1 MKKDIKKLFLKY
13 TIPGVIGMIVTSLY
27 IVVDGIFIGK
37 AVGSDGLA
45 AVSMVGPL
53 TSLSFAL
60 NIMIATGSA
69 TIVAIKMGEK
79 KLNEASKIFSFFV
92 LMLILGAGGIT
103 LFVLLFPDQIAVF
116 LGANEDLKPMVIEYM
131 KIIISFNIFYMG
143 TYFLEIYV
151 RTNGRPTYSMSALI
165 IGGVLN
171 IILDYIWVIKLGYGL
186 KGAAFATGIS
196 QTIVSTILV
205 VDFFRKD
212 SQLKFVKPDF
222 SIKLLIR
229 GIINGSSEFVSEI
242 SLGFII
248 FMFNLVIMREIGK
261 LGVSAFGIINYINT
275 VVFAI
280 LLGVSQGI
288 QPIISYSLGADEKYV
303 IRGIFNLAIKTVFII
318 GTIAFTFMFL
328 FSKEIIG
335 TFSDNKELLI
345 FTTKAA
351 KIYCFAYFLNGIN
364 MVMSAYFTAI
374 ENAKLSSFIS
384 SLRGI
389 IFVLMG
395 TIIFPMIWGIN
406 SIWFTMPVAEIL
418 TAFIGYRFIKKCK
431 ILNNKSSTILAV

>member
-1 MKKDIKKLFLKY
+1 
-13 TIPGVIGMIVTSLY
+13 MIVTSLY

-79 KLNEASKIFSFFV
+79 KNHEASKIFSFFV
-92 LMLILGAGGIT
+92 LMLILGAGGIS
-103 LFVLLFPDQIAVF
+103 LFVLGFLEQTADF
-116 LGANEDLKPMVIEYM
+116 LGAVGVLKPMVIEYM
-131 KIIISFNIFYMG
+131 KIIMYFNIFFMG
-143 TYFLEIYV
+143 TYFLEIFV

-171 IILDYIWVIKLGYGL
+171 IILDYIWVIRLGYGL
-186 KGAAFATGIS
+186 KGAALATGVS
-196 QTIVSTILV
+196 QTIATTILV
-205 VDFFRKD
+205 IDFFRND
-212 SQLKFVKPDF
+212 SKLKFVRPDF
-222 SIKLLIR
+222 SLKLLFR
-229 GIINGSSEFVSEI
+229 GAVNGSSEFVSEI

-248 FMFNLVIMREIGK
+248 FMFNLVIMKEVGK
-261 LGVSAFGIINYINT
+261 MGVSAFSIINYVNT

-303 IRGIFNLAIKTVFII
+303 IRGIFNLAMKTVFII
-318 GTIAFTFMFL
+318 GTIAFASMFI
-328 FSKEIIG
+328 FSEEIIG
-335 TFSDNKELLI
+335 TFSKNEELLI

-374 ENAKLSSFIS
+374 ENAKLSAFIS
-384 SLRGI
+384 ALRGI
-389 IFVLMG
+389 IFVLIG
-395 TIIFPMIWGIN
+395 IIIFPMIWGIDG
-406 SIWFTMPVAEIL
+406 IWFTMPVAEVL
-418 TAFIGYRFIKKCK
+418 TAFIGYKFIAKCK
-431 ILNNKSSTILAV
+431 ILNLNNSITI

>member
-79 KLNEASKIFSFFV
+79 KIEEASKIFSFFV
-92 LMLILGAGGIT
+92 LMLILGAGGISLFT
-103 LFVLLFPDQIAVF
+103 LVFPDQTAVF
-116 LGANEDLKPMVIEYM
+116 LGATGDLKSMVIEYM
-131 KIIISFNIFYMG
+131 KIIMYFNIFYMG
-143 TYFLEIYV
+143 TYFLEIFV

-165 IGGVLN
+165 IGGILN
-171 IILDYIWVIKLGYGL
+171 IILDYIWVIQMGYGL

-196 QTIVSTILV
+196 QTVASIILII
-205 VDFFRKD
+205 DFFRSD

-222 SIKLLIR
+222 SLNLLLR

-248 FMFNLVIMREIGK
+248 FMFNLIIMREVGK
-261 LGVSAFGIINYINT
+261 VGVSAFSIINYVNT

-288 QPIISYSLGADEKYV
+288 QPIISYSLGADERYV

-318 GTIAFTFMFL
+318 GTVAFTSMFI
-328 FSKEIIG
+328 FSEEIIG
-335 TFSDNKELLI
+335 TFSKNKELLT

-374 ENAKLSSFIS
+374 ENAALSAFIS
-384 SLRGI
+384 ALRGI

-395 TIIFPMIWGIN
+395 TVIFPLIWGIDG
-406 SIWFTMPVAEIL
+406 IWFTMPVAEVL
-418 TAFIGYRFIKKCK
+418 TAFIGYRYIKKCK
-431 ILNNKSSTILAV
+431 VLDLKAA

>member
-79 KLNEASKIFSFFV
+79 KNHEASKIFSFFV
-92 LMLILGAGGIT
+92 LMLILGAGGIS
-103 LFVLLFPDQIAVF
+103 LFVLGFLEQTADF
-116 LGANEDLKPMVIEYM
+116 LGATGVLKPMVIEYM
-131 KIIISFNIFYMG
+131 KIIMYFNVFFMG
-143 TYFLEIYV
+143 TYFLEIFV

-171 IILDYIWVIKLGYGL
+171 IILDYILVIQLGYGL
-186 KGAAFATGIS
+186 KGAALATGVS
-196 QTIVSTILV
+196 QTIATTILV
-205 VDFFRKD
+205 IDFFRSD
-212 SQLKFVKPDF
+212 SKLKFVRPDF
-222 SIKLLIR
+222 SIKLLLR
-229 GIINGSSEFVSEI
+229 GAVNGSSEFVSEI

-248 FMFNLVIMREIGK
+248 FMFNLVIMKEVGK
-261 LGVSAFGIINYINT
+261 MGVSAFSIINYINT

-303 IRGIFNLAIKTVFII
+303 IRGIFNLAMKTVFII
-318 GTIAFTFMFL
+318 GTVAFTSIFI
-328 FSKEIIG
+328 FSEEIIG
-335 TFSDNKELLI
+335 TFSKNEELLI

-374 ENAKLSSFIS
+374 ENAKLSAFIS
-384 SLRGI
+384 ALRGI
-389 IFVLMG
+389 IFVIMG
-395 TIIFPMIWGIN
+395 IIIFPMVWEIDG
-406 SIWFTMPVAEIL
+406 IWFTMPVAEIL
-418 TAFIGYRFIKKCK
+418 TALIGYKFIKKCK
-431 ILNNKSSTILAV
+431 VLNLKTI